1 MGRDGALYAIILTS
15 QTSMKPWQLQIA
27 KARFSELFRKARSE
41 GPQYVTR
48 SGKETVVVI
57 PAEQFAELVARK
69 RQPKSLVEFF
79 RHSPLHGLDLDLQ
92 RDRDLGRDVEL

>member
-1 MGRDGALYAIILTS
+1 
-15 QTSMKPWQLQIA
+15 MKKWQLQAA

-41 GPQYVTR
+41 GPQYVSR

-57 PAEQFAELVARK
+57 PAEQFTELVARK

-79 RHSPLHGLDLDLQ
+79 RYSPLKGLDLDLK
-92 RDRDLGRDVEL
+92 RDRDAGRDVEL